1 MGDNRLRWIILLW
14 LVAGCLGSAQ
24 RAAPSIDPTSEVF
37 CELARIRQIGVRKDR
52 AQLQVLLHALQRKPD
67 SNALFSLKVAM
78 PAPTAPFY
86 WHWQTAV
93 LLALA
98 RLEDA
103 RSLPD
108 LMALRSNPEWK
119 DHPYLIPA
127 IARIKAGIAVPQVQ
141 AASDWRRKVAVF
153 LRECQSA
160 DDSETARSHHQV
172 VCLRFLAEMASEAY
186 AAGVREAFRGLSEVG
201 IDWQSDSVAN
211 WIVELGQRTGQ
222 ERAEWLLA
230 RLRTATAIRAELY
243 YDLQALADCGG
254 IAVKLL
260 TDWWDELSQPA
271 GLKADSAAI
280 EVRRVLCLQALAAI
294 DSPTAQVL
302 VEKNMEGRQL
312 PIVQSLQ
319 RCPMV
324 FTSSYMVFTSSY

>member
-1 MGDNRLRWIILLW
+1 MRDNRLRWIILLW

-24 RAAPSIDPTSEVF
+24 RAAPGSDSASEVF
-37 CELARIRQIGVRKDR
+37 CQLARIRQIGVRKDR

-141 AASDWRRKVAVF
+141 TAADWRRKVAVF

-160 DDSETARSHHQV
+160 DDSETARSHHQA
-172 VCLRFLAEMASEAY
+172 VCTRFLAEMASEAY
-186 AAGVREAFRGLSEVG
+186 AAGVREAFRVLREMGT
-201 IDWQSDSVAN
+201 DWQSDPVAN
-211 WIVELGQRTGQ
+211 WIVELGQRTGH

-243 YDLQALADCGG
+243 YDLQALADCGE

-260 TDWWDELSQPA
+260 IGWWDELSQPVGFKTDA
-271 GLKADSAAI
+271 AAI

-294 DSPTAQVL
+294 DSPTAQAL
-302 VEKNMEGRQL
+302 VEKNTEGRQL
-312 PIVQSLQ
+312 FIVQSLQ
-319 RCPMV
+319 RCPMM
-324 FTSSYMVFTSSY
+324 FTSSY

>member
-1 MGDNRLRWIILLW
+1 MSNTLKWMVLLW
-14 LVAGCLGSAQ
+14 MFTAAGFVSNAQ
-24 RAAPSIDPTSEVF
+24 GAAPSIDPTSEVF

-127 IARIKAGIAVPQVQ
+127 IARIKAGTAVPQVQ

-153 LRECQSA
+153 LQKCQSA
-160 DDSETARSHHQV
+160 DDSETARSHHQA
-172 VCLRFLAEMASEAY
+172 VCTRFLAEMASEAY
-186 AAGVREAFRGLSEVG
+186 AAGVREAFRVLSEVG
-201 IDWQSDSVAN
+201 IDWQSDPVAN
-211 WIVELGQRTGQ
+211 WIVELGQRTVQ
-222 ERAEWLLA
+222 ERVEWLLA

-243 YDLQALADCGG
+243 YDLQVLADCVE

-260 TDWWDELSQPA
+260 IGWWDELSQPA
-271 GLKADSAAI
+271 GFKTDSAAI
-280 EVRRVLCLQALAAI
+280 EVRRVLCLQALAAT
-294 DSPTAQVL
+294 DNPSAKAF
-302 VEKNMEGRQL
+302 VEHHAEGRRLFLVQL
-312 PIVQSLQ
+312 GCPIVL
-319 RCPMV
+319 
-324 FTSSYMVFTSSY
+324 TTNY

>member
-1 MGDNRLRWIILLW
+1 
-14 LVAGCLGSAQ
+14 
-24 RAAPSIDPTSEVF
+24 
-37 CELARIRQIGVRKDR
+37 
-52 AQLQVLLHALQRKPD
+52 
-67 SNALFSLKVAM
+67 M

-108 LMALRSNPEWK
+108 LMALRSKPEWK

-127 IARIKAGIAVPQVQ
+127 IARIKAGVAVPRVRT
-141 AASDWRRKVAVF
+141 AEDWQRKVAVF
-153 LRECQSA
+153 LQECIGEG
-160 DDSETARSHHQV
+160 DSETARSRHQA
-172 VCLRFLAEMASEAY
+172 VCTRFLAEMASEAY
-186 AAGVREAFRGLSEVG
+186 AVGVREAFRVLSEMG
-201 IDWQSDSVAN
+201 TDWQSDSIAN
-211 WIVELGQRTGQ
+211 WIAELGQRTGQ

-243 YDLQALADCGG
+243 YDLQALADCGE

-260 TDWWDELSQPA
+260 IGWWKELSQPVGFKTDA
-271 GLKADSAAI
+271 AAI

-294 DSPTAQVL
+294 DSPTAQAF
-302 VEKNMEGRQL
+302 VEKNTEGRQL
-312 PIVQSLQ
+312 FIVQSLQ
-319 RCPMV
+319 RCPMM
-324 FTSSYMVFTSSY
+324 FTSSY